1 MPSIGLPAIC
11 KKTGYGKI
19 QPQKPGGMAEWFK
32 APVLKTGMVKAIVG
46 SNPSPSA
53 CYESTSRFA
62 IWGGAGVAERD
73 RLLSDCRDGHLDRGF
88 ESLPPRQ

>member
-1 MPSIGLPAIC
+1 MLWIGLPAIC

-53 CYESTSRFA
+53 CFRKQRQA
-62 IWGGAGVAERD
+62 K
-73 RLLSDCRDGHLDRGF
+73 
-88 ESLPPRQ
+88 PPGEVPEWLNGIAC